1 MYQRILVP
9 LDGSSSAEIV
19 LPYVIEIAAGFN
31 AEVVIVSVAESAAA
45 TTSHLPPSYVEQIT
59 ERVQED
65 FKARGT
71 PEAKIAY
78 VVLSGRPEL
87 ELLKYAS
94 EKNVSLIAM
103 ASRGKSGQTQW
114 FLGNIAAKVIRASRQ
129 PVLLIRET
137 AQAQAIEQKK
147 IIRRILVPLD
157 GSEIGEVAIPLVRP
171 LARGLGAE
179 LVLFQAVAPIRV
191 SAAQFEDSWADI
203 VQQDEEARRD
213 AIAVY
218 LEEVGKPLREDGLN
232 VSIAIGSGSP
242 ADQIIDY
249 AESNAIDL
257 IGMSTHGRSGI
268 GRWVLGSVTDKVLHA
283 GNTPVLVVRATS

>member
-1 MYQRILVP
+1 
-9 LDGSSSAEIV
+9 
-19 LPYVIEIAAGFN
+19 
-31 AEVVIVSVAESAAA
+31 VIVSVAESGAAN
-45 TTSHLPPSYVEQIT
+45 TSHLPPSYVEQIT

-65 FKARGT
+65 LKARGT
-71 PEAKIAY
+71 PEARTAY

-87 ELLKYAS
+87 ELLEYAS
-94 EKNVSLIAM
+94 ENNVSLIAM
-103 ASRGKSGQTQW
+103 ASHGKSGQTQW
-114 FLGNIAAKVIRASRQ
+114 LLGNIAAKILRASRQ
-129 PVLLIRET
+129 PVLLIREAAP
-137 AQAQAIEQKK
+137 AQVIEQKK

-157 GSEIGEVAIPLVRP
+157 GSEIGEAAIPLVKP
-171 LARGLGAE
+171 LARDLGAE

-218 LEEVGKPLREDGLN
+218 LEEIGKSLREDGLN

-249 AESNAIDL
+249 ADSSAIDL

-283 GNTPVLVVRATS
+283 GNTPVLVVRATP